1 MKRFKNKFVYLNI
14 INLFLLGCVH
24 FRLGKIY
31 IMLDQQVYH
40 MEFGGLSPLMAALTT
55 SLVGISLKSTT
66 PTLRNHF

>member
-24 FRLGKIY
+24 FRLRKIY

-40 MEFGGLSPLMAALTT
+40 MEGCHHSWL
-55 SLVGISLKSTT
+55 
-66 PTLRNHF
+66 H